1 MTTNNGIVEDFMYP
15 PLLAINSPFLNSANP
30 NLLLHLLFPPF
41 NICLSTPHTHRT
53 QATPISLLNLPSTTQ
68 CRTTDLVSRLVGLL
82 VGCVVVVSSL
92 LQRVRLSGPR
102 QLLRP
107 VRRRCLLR
115 CHVLRELLLR
125 HRQHSRARAHQ
136 NYTYLQ
142 LQQTTVNI

>member
-1 MTTNNGIVEDFMYP
+1 MYP
-15 PLLAINSPFLNSANP
+15 PLLAINSSFLNSANP

-41 NICLSTPHTHRT
+41 NFYLSTPLPT
-53 QATPISLLNLPSTTQ
+53 AISLLNLPSTTL

-82 VGCVVVVSSL
+82 VRCVVVVSSL

-142 LQQTTVNI
+142 LQKTTVNI

>member
-15 PLLAINSPFLNSANP
+15 PLLAINSSFLNSANP

-41 NICLSTPHTHRT
+41 NICLSYRT
-53 QATPISLLNLPSTTQ
+53 YASPISLLNLPSTTL

-107 VRRRCLLR
+107 LRRRCLLR

-142 LQQTTVNI
+142 LQRTNVNI